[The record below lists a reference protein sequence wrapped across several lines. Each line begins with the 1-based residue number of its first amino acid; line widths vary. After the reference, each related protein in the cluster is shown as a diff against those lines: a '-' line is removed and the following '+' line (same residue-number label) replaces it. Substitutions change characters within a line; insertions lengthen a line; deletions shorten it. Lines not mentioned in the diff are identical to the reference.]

1 MFDELFHFLDPF
13 AEAERD
19 DLKNRYGLT
28 EECAQS
34 ASELLK
40 NRLAG
45 LTEPL
50 ANRICLEELEKISPS
65 VIPGLSFAG
74 DPEKREA
81 GAAAS
86 KRLSGEDS
94 VFLRY
99 PQMERYRK
107 VITGNFRRFMDTFL
121 KRLACHAD
129 EIREILPQCG
139 NPEQILGFSAS
150 GADCHLHGSC
160 TLRVRTAGGAFYY
173 KPRDCRPDV
182 MFRELAGEYFDGQI
196 SSPPVLVPGQ
206 EFGFIGEVRSAGL
219 ERERDVS
226 VYYRNFGILLAL
238 LRSLGSS
245 DMHYENIIASGIYPV
260 CIDLETVLTPLFR
273 TFAGTDFHEIGQ
285 LDLLSRDLM
294 FSAADTMVLPMLLQG
309 KTQMSPLL
317 KEGAGCLPVLK
328 GREMTVRGYETAL
341 LDGFA
346 EGYETV
352 LRHRDAVRDVLNRYA
367 HMSVRFVLRA
377 SSYYAITLR
386 EMHSEAFLTNPSE
399 KERELIRLGDRFG
412 DLSGEEREALVSWE
426 REELEE
432 GDIPFFAVRAD
443 SRSLYGD
450 PAGTP
455 LAGEFL
461 SFSPLEHA
469 DLCLTHMG
477 DAEKQFELAF
487 LRASLLQTP
496 DIRKQGELPD
506 SKDRFPDAAG
516 KVLSPREA
524 LETAEALFRQI
535 SGLSV
540 LSSGGERV
548 FLSAGKHMAPRYLP
562 GFAKGM
568 QGIAVFLAAFI
579 KASAACRAEAEE
591 LLAFCRMDTRKV
603 LEISAHSDGKR
614 FDTSRTG
621 LERGYGGILLSPALE
636 AADLERI
643 LSVLRTELQTGPRSV
658 R

>member
-226 VYYRNFGILLAL
+226 VYYRNFGILLYRHQTAAHYTAFRR
-238 LRSLGSS
+238 RS
-245 DMHYENIIASGIYPV
+245 P
-260 CIDLETVLTPLFR
+260 FR
-273 TFAGTDFHEIGQ
+273 FQFYNAVYGQ
-285 LDLLSRDLM
+285 RI
-294 FSAADTMVLPMLLQG
+294 V
-309 KTQMSPLL
+309 
-317 KEGAGCLPVLK
+317 
-328 GREMTVRGYETAL
+328 
-341 LDGFA
+341 
-346 EGYETV
+346 
-352 LRHRDAVRDVLNRYA
+352 
-367 HMSVRFVLRA
+367 
-377 SSYYAITLR
+377 
-386 EMHSEAFLTNPSE
+386 E
-399 KERELIRLGDRFG
+399 KPE
-412 DLSGEEREALVSWE
+412 
-426 REELEE
+426 
-432 GDIPFFAVRAD
+432 
-443 SRSLYGD
+443 
-450 PAGTP
+450 
-455 LAGEFL
+455 EFL
-461 SFSPLEHA
+461 KKRSIWPVA
-469 DLCLTHMG
+469 
-477 DAEKQFELAF
+477 
-487 LRASLLQTP
+487 
-496 DIRKQGELPD
+496 
-506 SKDRFPDAAG
+506 
-516 KVLSPREA
+516 
-524 LETAEALFRQI
+524 
-535 SGLSV
+535 
-540 LSSGGERV
+540 
-548 FLSAGKHMAPRYLP
+548 
-562 GFAKGM
+562 
-568 QGIAVFLAAFI
+568 IAVVVQ
-579 KASAACRAEAEE
+579 
-591 LLAFCRMDTRKV
+591 D
-603 LEISAHSDGKR
+603 
-614 FDTSRTG
+614 
-621 LERGYGGILLSPALE
+621 
-636 AADLERI
+636 
-643 LSVLRTELQTGPRSV
+643 
-658 R
+658 